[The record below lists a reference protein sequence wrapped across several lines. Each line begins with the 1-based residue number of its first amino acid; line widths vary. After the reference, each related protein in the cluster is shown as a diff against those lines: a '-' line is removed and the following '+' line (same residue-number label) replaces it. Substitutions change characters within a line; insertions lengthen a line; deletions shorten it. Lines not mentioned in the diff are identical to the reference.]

1 MSNTSANPVT
11 LGSSPGEVSEI
22 TDERIAETMRQRPLI
37 VASNRGPVSFTQVGD
52 DRFTS
57 RQGSGGL
64 VTAISTVLQDQQAI
78 WIAATMGA
86 GDRGRWELAQ
96 RHGQAFVPPEETG
109 TKFRLRF
116 VVPDERAYNQYYN
129 EISNPLLWFLQHYL
143 WDTPRAPD
151 ITHETW
157 DAWTNGY
164 VKVNELFAQEIVAS
178 CEASGSEHEPIIMLQ
193 DYQLYL
199 VGNMIRERRP
209 QAMIQHFVHIPW
221 PDPDY
226 WRLLPM
232 EMRSA
237 ICEGLLGC
245 DLVGFQTSNHARSF
259 MYTCE
264 AYVPGCEI
272 DYNNRQIHWN
282 GRTTKIRS
290 YPISIDPEAV
300 RKIAYSQ
307 EARAYE
313 RYLPTHWNE
322 YTILRADRAEPSKN
336 IIRGFLAF
344 DRFLEMHP
352 EFRDRVNFIAITQPS
367 RMDVAEYQK
376 YLDDI
381 SAIVGR
387 INAKYANV
395 ETGWQPIQLI
405 MGEKYARVLAAM
417 KWYDLLIVNSLMD
430 GMALVAKE
438 GALVNERNGVLL
450 LSEGAGAV
458 EQLGE
463 HALVVAPADIEGTAE
478 AIFQALT
485 MPVQERHRRAAAL
498 RRIIEEADVNLW
510 FRQQLGDIV
519 NLDSNGTV
527 PAEPEPEREESTAGM
542 ANQG

>member
-1 MSNTSANPVT
+1 MSNPSAYPTSLNDIRDEDT
-11 LGSSPGEVSEI
+11 ENM
-22 TDERIAETMRQRPLI
+22 DERIAAIMSERPLI
-37 VASNRGPVSFTQVGD
+37 VASNRGPVTFTSQGNGQ
-52 DRFTS
+52 FSS

-64 VTAISTVLQDQQAI
+64 VTAISTVLQDHQAI
-78 WIAATMGA
+78 WIAATMTP
-86 GDRGRWELAQ
+86 GDRERWEMA
-96 RHGQAFVPPEETG
+96 RHRGESFVPPEESG
-109 TKFRLRF
+109 TNFRLRF
-116 VVPDERAYNQYYN
+116 IVPDEHSYNQYYN

-143 WDTPRAPD
+143 WDTPRSPD

-157 DAWTNGY
+157 DAWRNGY
-164 VKVNELFAQEIVAS
+164 VRVNQMFADEIVAA
-178 CEASGSEHEPIIMLQ
+178 CEQSGSEQEPIIMLQ

-199 VGNMIRERRP
+199 VGQMIREMRP
-209 QAMIQHFVHIPW
+209 QATIQHFVHIPW

-226 WRLLPM
+226 WRLLPT
-232 EMRSA
+232 EMRTA
-237 ICEGLLGC
+237 ICEGMLGC
-245 DLVGFQTSNHARSF
+245 DIVGFQTSGHARSF

-264 AYVPGCEI
+264 AYVPGCSI
-272 DYNNRQIHWN
+272 DYTNREVIYE
-282 GRTTKIRS
+282 GRTTKVRA
-290 YPISIDPEAV
+290 YPISIDPGAV

-322 YTILRADRAEPSKN
+322 YTILRTDRAEPSKN

-344 DRFLEMHP
+344 DRFLELHP

-367 RMDVAEYQK
+367 RMDVAEYQQ

-417 KWYDLLIVNSLMD
+417 KWYDLLMVNSLMD

-463 HALVVAPADIEGTAE
+463 YALVVSPADVEGTAE
-478 AIFQALT
+478 AIFEALT

-498 RRIIEEADVNLW
+498 RRTIEKEDVNLW
-510 FRQQLGDIV
+510 LRQQLGDIV
-519 NLDSNGTV
+519 QLDEHPTNELMEEEETADTV
-527 PAEPEPEREESTAGM
+527 S
-542 ANQG
+542 QG

>member
-1 MSNTSANPVT
+1 MSNPSANPVT
-11 LGSSPGEVSEI
+11 LGSSPGDVSENME
-22 TDERIAETMRQRPLI
+22 ERIAETMRQRPLI
-37 VASNRGPVSFTQVGD
+37 VASNRGPVSFTETGQ

-86 GDRGRWELAQ
+86 GDRRRWELAH
-96 RHGQAFVPPEETG
+96 RHAQPFVPPEETG
-109 TKFRLRF
+109 TQFQLRF

-157 DAWTNGY
+157 DAWRNGY
-164 VKVNELFAQEIVAS
+164 VQVNQLFADEIVAS
-178 CEASGSEHEPIIMLQ
+178 CQASGSDHEPIIMLQ

-199 VGNMIRERRP
+199 VGGMIREQRP
-209 QAMIQHFVHIPW
+209 HATIQHFIHIPW

-245 DLVGFQTSNHARSF
+245 DIVGFQTSNHARSF

-272 DYNNRQIHWN
+272 DYNNRQIIWN
-282 GRTTKIRS
+282 GRTTMVRA
-290 YPISIDPEAV
+290 YPISIDPAAV

-387 INAKYANV
+387 INARYANV

-463 HALVVAPADIEGTAE
+463 HALVVSPADIEGTAE
-478 AIFQALT
+478 AIFEALT

-498 RRIIEEADVNLW
+498 RRIIQEADVNLW
-510 FRQQLGDIV
+510 FRQQLADIV
-519 NLDSNGTV
+519 CLGEGAEDEACETV
-527 PAEPEPEREESTAGM
+527 EMTAD
-542 ANQG
+542 AVSQG

>member
-1 MSNTSANPVT
+1 MSSNATTNMAAADAAAHTMDDRIRQT
-11 LGSSPGEVSEI
+11 L
-22 TDERIAETMRQRPLI
+22 DERPLI
-37 VASNRGPVSFTQVGD
+37 VASNRGPVTFTAEGN
-52 DRFTS
+52 DRFSS

-64 VTAISTVLQDQQAI
+64 VTAIGAVLQEHQAI
-78 WIAATMGA
+78 WIAAAMTK
-86 GDRGRWELAQ
+86 GDRERVKKAEREGHALIT
-96 RHGQAFVPPEETG
+96 PEDSDSNF
-109 TKFRLRF
+109 KLRF
-116 VVPDERAYNQYYN
+116 VVPETDAYNKYYN

-157 DAWTNGY
+157 DAWRNGY
-164 VKVNELFAQEIVAS
+164 VKVNEMFADEILVA
-178 CEASGSEHEPIIMLQ
+178 CEDSQPGQEPIIMLQ

-199 VGNMIRERRP
+199 CGQMIRQKRP
-209 QAMIQHFVHIPW
+209 HATIQHFVHIPW

-232 EMRSA
+232 EMRCS

-245 DLVGFQTSNHARSF
+245 DIVGFQTPNHVRSF

-264 AYVPGCEI
+264 AYVPDCTI
-272 DYNNRQIHWN
+272 DYATRCIQWN
-282 GRTTKIRS
+282 DRVIQVRA
-290 YPISIDPEAV
+290 YPISIDTDEV
-300 RKIAYSQ
+300 RKTAYSQ

-322 YTILRADRAEPSKN
+322 FTILRADRAEPSKN

-344 DRFLEMHP
+344 DRFLEVHP
-352 EFRDRVNFIAITQPS
+352 EFRDRVNFIAVTQPS
-367 RMDVAEYQK
+367 RMDVEEYRN
-376 YLDDI
+376 YLDDV

-387 INAKYANV
+387 INARYANV

-417 KWYDLLIVNSLMD
+417 KWYDLLMVNSLMD

-438 GALVNERNGVLL
+438 GALVNERSGVLL

-463 HALVVAPADIEGTAE
+463 YALVVAPADVEGTANAIYE
-478 AIFQALT
+478 ALS
-485 MPVQERHRRAAAL
+485 MPIAERQRRALAL
-498 RRIIEEADVNLW
+498 KRAIEREDVTVW
-510 FRQQLGDIV
+510 FRDQLSDIV
-519 NLDSNGTV
+519 RLERPDS
-527 PAEPEPEREESTAGM
+527 EKCEEV
-542 ANQG
+542 

>member
-1 MSNTSANPVT
+1 MTTHQPSNAGGHLSTNDDADELDRRITAT
-11 LGSSPGEVSEI
+11 L
-22 TDERIAETMRQRPLI
+22 DARPLI
-37 VASNRGPVSFTQVGD
+37 VASNRGPVTFTAQANGQ
-52 DRFTS
+52 FTAS
-57 RQGSGGL
+57 QGSGGL
-64 VTAISTVLQDQQAI
+64 VTAVSAVLQEHQAI
-78 WIAATMGA
+78 WIAAAMTN
-86 GDRGRWELAQ
+86 GDRARVKKANAENETLIT
-96 RHGQAFVPPEETG
+96 PEG
-109 TKFRLRF
+109 NSKFKLRF
-116 VVPDERAYNQYYN
+116 VMPETDAYNKYYN

-157 DAWTNGY
+157 DAWDNGY
-164 VKVNELFAQEIVAS
+164 VAVNRMFADEVLVA
-178 CEASGSEHEPIIMLQ
+178 CDNAGSNHEPIIMLQ

-199 VGNMIRERRP
+199 CGKMIRDKRP
-209 QAMIQHFVHIPW
+209 NATIQHFVHIPW

-232 EMRSA
+232 RMRTA

-245 DLVGFQTSNHARSF
+245 DIVGFQTPNHVRSF

-264 AYVPGCEI
+264 AYVRDASI
-272 DYNNRQIHWN
+272 DYTNRTVTWN
-282 GRTTKIRS
+282 GRTIQIRA
-290 YPISIDPEAV
+290 YPISIDTEAV
-300 RKIAYSQ
+300 RRTAYSP

-322 YTILRADRAEPSKN
+322 YTILRTDRAEPSKN
-336 IIRGFLAF
+336 IIRGFQAY
-344 DRFLEMHP
+344 DRFLEIHP
-352 EFRDRVNFIAITQPS
+352 EFRDRVNYIAVTQPS
-367 RMDVAEYQK
+367 RMDVEEYRD
-376 YLDDI
+376 YLDDV

-417 KWYDLLIVNSLMD
+417 KWYDLLMVNSLMD

-463 HALVVAPADIEGTAE
+463 WALVVAPADIEGTANAIYE
-478 AIFQALT
+478 ALSMPIAERQRRAQALK
-485 MPVQERHRRAAAL
+485 RS
-498 RRIIEEADVNLW
+498 IEKEDVMVW
-510 FRQQLGDIV
+510 FRDQLRDIV
-519 NLDSNGTV
+519 CLDHGHPDSGETD
-527 PAEPEPEREESTAGM
+527 
-542 ANQG
+542 